1 MRLRLRLCA
10 LAALVAATPAHAQ
23 QRVGRLEGTVTE
35 GLDSKLARTA
45 WVSMVQ
51 LDADGATTL
60 NPKPDERGRFRL
72 DSIPA
77 GRYLVQIG
85 NAMLDSLDVALPPS
99 EVHIQEGQTARAI
112 FPLPSGTRLRDAICQ
127 GVQLPSGKVVVAGRT
142 MNVDTGKPIAGATV
156 IAAWTALNFDS
167 ANVRVVPE
175 QRVAAVKTDDGG
187 EYRLCGVPADRP
199 LSLQLQAGGHASA
212 VVRVTVSEQQGAAV
226 QHLSISPASAP
237 TIAELDSVEH
247 LVVGADSTR
256 PELAL
261 TGTARLQGTIRGAG
275 DQPLAGAQVHLRDAA
290 PIATTDSA
298 GRYALDALPAG
309 TQMLLV
315 RQIGYAFAELPVD
328 LRPGATATR
337 DVALTRVTRLD
348 SLKVVASKPAYAE
361 FEHNRRNNALGK
373 FLTLGEIQRW
383 NARETSDLV
392 RLLGDFIVYGHGPD
406 ARVVSRRASANGKCR
421 SANIV
426 IDKIEGLSI
435 NDVEPAHIAGMEGY
449 ADPGA
454 APAGYSGNADCG
466 LIVIWMRTV
475 GDKEHRFKDSSP
487 LKYNGYP

>member
-1 MRLRLRLCA
+1 MRLAIPVC
-10 LAALVAATPAHAQ
+10 ALVALAVATPARAQ

-51 LDADGATTL
+51 LDADGAATL
-60 NPKPDERGRFRL
+60 NPKPDERGRFRV

-112 FPLPSGTRLRDAICQ
+112 FPLPSGARLRDAICQ
-127 GVQLPSGKVVVAGRT
+127 GVQLPSGKVVVAGRAT
-142 MNVDTGKPIAGATV
+142 NIDTDKPLAGATV
-156 IAAWTALNFDS
+156 IAAWTALTFDS
-167 ANVRVVPE
+167 AHVRVVPE
-175 QRVAAVKTDDGG
+175 QRVATVTTDDAG

-199 LSLQLQAGGHASA
+199 LSLQVQAGGHASA
-212 VVRVTVSEQQGAAV
+212 VLRLTVPEQEGAAV
-226 QHLSISPASAP
+226 QHFSISPASAA

-247 LVVGADSTR
+247 LVTGADSAR

-261 TGTARLQGTIRGAG
+261 AGTARLQGTIHGAG
-275 DQPLAGAQVHLRDAA
+275 DLPLAGAQVHLRDAV
-290 PIATTDSA
+290 PIATTDSS
-298 GRYALDALPAG
+298 GHYVLDALPAG
-309 TQMLLV
+309 TQVLLV
-315 RQIGYAFAELPVD
+315 RQIGYAFAELPVA
-328 LRPGATATR
+328 LRPGVSTTR
-337 DVALTRVTRLD
+337 DVALTRVTQLD
-348 SLKVVASKPAYAE
+348 SLKVVAAKPAYAE

-383 NARETSDLV
+383 KVRETSELV
-392 RLLGDFIVYGHGPD
+392 RLLGDFVVTGSGPD
-406 ARVVSRRASANGKCR
+406 ARVISRRAPPNGKCR
-421 SANIV
+421 SANVV
-426 IDKIEGLSI
+426 IDKIPGLSI

-449 ADPGA
+449 ADPST

-466 LIVIWMRTV
+466 LIVIWMRTA

>member
-1 MRLRLRLCA
+1 
-10 LAALVAATPAHAQ
+10 
-23 QRVGRLEGTVTE
+23 
-35 GLDSKLARTA
+35 
-45 WVSMVQ
+45 
-51 LDADGATTL
+51 
-60 NPKPDERGRFRL
+60 
-72 DSIPA
+72 
-77 GRYLVQIG
+77 
-85 NAMLDSLDVALPPS
+85 
-99 EVHIQEGQTARAI
+99 VHIQEGQTARAI

-127 GVQLPSGKVVVAGRT
+127 GVQLPSGKVVVAGRAQ
-142 MNVDTGKPIAGATV
+142 NVDTGKPLAGATV
-156 IAAWTALNFDS
+156 IAAWTALVFDS
-167 ANVRVVPE
+167 AHVRVVPE
-175 QRVAAVKTDDGG
+175 QRVATVATDEGG

-199 LSLQLQAGGHASA
+199 LSLQLQASGHASA
-212 VVRVTVSEQQGAAV
+212 VVRVTVSERQGAAV

-247 LVVGADSTR
+247 LVAGADSAR

-298 GRYALDALPAG
+298 GHYALDALPAG
-309 TQMLLV
+309 TQVLLV
-315 RQIGYAFAELPVD
+315 RQIGYAFTELPVD

-337 DVALTRVTRLD
+337 DVTLTRVTRLD
-348 SLKVVASKPAYAE
+348 SLKVVAAKPAYAE
-361 FEHNRRNNALGK
+361 FEFNRRNNALGK
-373 FLTLGEIQRW
+373 FLTLGDIQRW
-383 NARETSDLV
+383 NVRETSELV
-392 RLLGDFIVYGHGPD
+392 RLLGDFVVMGSGPD
-406 ARVVSRRASANGKCR
+406 ARVVSRRAPQGKCR

-426 IDKIEGLSI
+426 IDKVPGLSI

-449 ADPGA
+449 ADPST
-454 APAGYSGNADCG
+454 APAGYSGMADCG

>member
-1 MRLRLRLCA
+1 MRLQIPLCA
-10 LAALVAATPAHAQ
+10 LAALATALPAHAQ

-45 WVSMVQ
+45 WVSMVR
-51 LDADGATTL
+51 LDADGGATL
-60 NPKPDERGRFRL
+60 NPKPDERGRFRV

-85 NAMLDSLDVALPPS
+85 NAMLDSLDVALPTS
-99 EVHIQEGQTARAI
+99 EVQIRDGETARAT
-112 FPLPSGTRLRDAICQ
+112 FVLPAGARLRDAICQ
-127 GVQLPSGKVVVAGRT
+127 GVQLPSGKVVVAGRAT
-142 MNVDTGKPIAGATV
+142 NVDTDKPIAGATV
-156 IAAWTALNFDS
+156 IAAWTALTFDS
-167 ANVRVVPE
+167 AHVRVVPE
-175 QRVAAVKTDDGG
+175 QRVATVTTDEGG

-199 LSLQLQAGGHASA
+199 LSLQVQVGGHAST

-226 QHLSISPASAP
+226 QHLNISPASAP

-247 LVVGADSTR
+247 LVTGADSAR

-261 TGTARLQGTIRGAG
+261 TGTAHLKGTIRGVG
-275 DQPLAGAQVHLRDAA
+275 DLPLAGAQVHLRDAV

-298 GRYALDALPAG
+298 GHYTLDALPAG
-309 TQMLLV
+309 TQVLLV
-315 RQIGYAFAELPVD
+315 RQIGYAFAEVPVE
-328 LRPGATATR
+328 LRPGVSATR
-337 DVALTRVTRLD
+337 DVALTRVTQLD
-348 SLKVVASKPAYAE
+348 SLKVVAAKPAYAE

-373 FLTLGEIQRW
+373 FLTLGDIQRW
-383 NARETSDLV
+383 NVRETSDLV
-392 RLLGDFIVYGHGPD
+392 RLLGDFVVTGSGPD
-406 ARVVSRRASANGKCR
+406 ARVVSRRAPQGKCR
-421 SANIV
+421 GANIV
-426 IDKIEGLSI
+426 IDKIPGLSI

-449 ADPGA
+449 ADPA
-454 APAGYSGNADCG
+454 TAPAGYSGMADCG